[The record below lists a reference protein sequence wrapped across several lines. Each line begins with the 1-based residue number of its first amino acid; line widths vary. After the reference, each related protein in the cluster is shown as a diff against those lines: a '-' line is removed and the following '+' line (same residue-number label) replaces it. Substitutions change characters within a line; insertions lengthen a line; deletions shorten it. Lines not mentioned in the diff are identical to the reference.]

1 MSVCSYL
8 GGHNPIVAE
17 LGRDEGLSGRRPMA
31 NIDGPAVYSALVTS
45 KLGEQEGGERGR
57 EEDGEINTGKGPE
70 RERADMIIISLNR
83 FSPLFLQTTEEVRDG
98 LIIDWRN
105 IMILQ
110 KIMKKQGKCASQA

>member
-1 MSVCSYL
+1 ML
-8 GGHNPIVAE
+8 F
-17 LGRDEGLSGRRPMA
+17 R
-31 NIDGPAVYSALVTS
+31 S
-45 KLGEQEGGERGR
+45 K
-57 EEDGEINTGKGPE
+57 DGEINTGKGPE